1 MALPPLSRLY
11 APRTLAFAVASGAE
25 EMIPYHRARG
35 RTRAAIIAV
44 PGLTGAGLTTWWIN
58 RKSEPL
64 LPGEGSESMRALTT
78 AGLSAGVGSLISGT
92 TALSMALDGAF
103 ERFLVR
109 RGVRRPLLVMGAT
122 GLVVGWA
129 LEYFDADSD
138 DEQPSQAGAGKHRDD
153 DRPLD
158 APPRL

>member
-1 MALPPLSRLY
+1 
-11 APRTLAFAVASGAE
+11 
-25 EMIPYHRARG
+25 
-35 RTRAAIIAV
+35 
-44 PGLTGAGLTTWWIN
+44 
-58 RKSEPL
+58 
-64 LPGEGSESMRALTT
+64 MRALTT

-129 LEYFDADSD
+129 LKYFDADSD

-153 DRPLD
+153 DRPST
-158 APPRL
+158 PRRASECTRRLWSAGVSLEEPLAHHGVALAQARGTANSAEPTCCRYSVRASFWVIRSKIG

>member
-1 MALPPLSRLY
+1 M
-11 APRTLAFAVASGAE
+11 RT
-25 EMIPYHRARG
+25 
-35 RTRAAIIAV
+35 
-44 PGLTGAGLTTWWIN
+44 
-58 RKSEPL
+58 
-64 LPGEGSESMRALTT
+64 LTT
-78 AGLSAGVGSLISGT
+78 AGLSAGVGSLISGSA
-92 TALSMALDGAF
+92 ALSMALDGAF
-103 ERFLVR
+103 ERFLVHH
-109 RGVRRPLLVMGAT
+109 GVRRPLLVMGAT

>member
-58 RKSEPL
+58 RKSDPPWLGRSRHRRSPRDAQHPGQPGARHQAAPREAPRASVGGL
-64 LPGEGSESMRALTT
+64 LL
-78 AGLSAGVGSLISGT
+78 VGSL
-92 TALSMALDGAF
+92 
-103 ERFLVR
+103 RVR
-109 RGVRRPLLVMGAT
+109 AGRLLVAHPCRTVPAT
-122 GLVVGWA
+122 S
-129 LEYFDADSD
+129 DSGSD
-138 DEQPSQAGAGKHRDD
+138 S
-153 DRPLD
+153 PLT
-158 APPRL
+158 ASEKSRWVSV